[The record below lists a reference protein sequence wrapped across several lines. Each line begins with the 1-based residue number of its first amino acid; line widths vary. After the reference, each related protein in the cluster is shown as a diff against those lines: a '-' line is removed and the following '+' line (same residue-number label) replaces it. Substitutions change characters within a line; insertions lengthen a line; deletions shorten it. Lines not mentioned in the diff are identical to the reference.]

1 MTTKIK
7 NTIGTMCGA
16 LACVSVFAAVCVTEG
31 KTPEQENMEMIIRC
45 GGAVGFAVFAL
56 LWAKLKENN

>member
-16 LACVSVFAAVCVTEG
+16 LACVSAFAAVCVMDG
-31 KTPEQENMEMIIRC
+31 SAHEMAVRC
-45 GGAVGFAVFAL
+45 GGAIAFAIFAL
-56 LWAKLKENN
+56 LWAKLKND

>member
-1 MTTKIK
+1 MKATIK

-31 KTPEQENMEMIIRC
+31 KTPEQEKMEMIIRC
-45 GGAVGFAVFAL
+45 GGAIGFAVFAL